1 MSKRYICLNL
11 LGMFLIIIV
20 VLFSSLFRILKMS
33 ISFLS
38 LSSVDELAKEDF
50 VTSEDSVVLLT
61 VSLTS

>member
-50 VTSEDSVVLLT
+50 VTSEDSVVLT